1 MGSFHSSSKGYLSQV
16 SLLHHMVGRKEKVYG
31 QNWHP
36 IEAQSES
43 GARFSLGKIQLFC
56 PVCGSPK
63 VGPYGTHGRKNTRIE
78 TFQCK
83 NRKCPHLK
91 NHKVGKQFVL
101 TTSYQFKELIFGKL
115 KALYEDLLKDGA
127 KNKTIA
133 KKYGISES
141 QVSALRT
148 EIESAIDKLNG
159 LDILVLTPQP
169 DTAVAIDE
177 TFLKIEGT
185 SIYIIIA
192 TGYTSHKTLGI
203 KVSKSR
209 SEEDIREVFN
219 EAEMNTK
226 HNISTISSD
235 ALNAT
240 QAMAKNLNRE
250 ITHIIHPHK
259 KPFKKAIIR
268 HYTYENNER
277 ITTTIGVKS
286 NFFKKRSKRQFRYM
300 EARTDLTPKVKKKLG
315 RPKGSKTK
323 KRHKQPRTKKK
334 RGRKGLYT
342 VFEKGTIGYAII
354 DPYRDKL
361 KIGKGLS
368 RPVGAGLNA
377 TLKLYHQMSIQNNL
391 AENINSI
398 LRAII
403 RLRGP
408 KTIKSV
414 ERRIRATLK
423 IRNHPEIL
431 DEVRIMRQ
439 VRGDFLMNNLK
450 LIECADLLDRGI
462 IM

>member
-1 MGSFHSSSKGYLSQV
+1 
-16 SLLHHMVGRKEKVYG
+16 MVGRRKKDYG
-31 QNWHP
+31 PLWRL

-63 VGPYGTHGRKNTRIE
+63 VGPYGTHGRESTRVE

-83 NRKCPHLK
+83 NRNCQHLK
-91 NHKVGKQFVL
+91 SHKVGKQFVL
-101 TTSYQFKELIFGKL
+101 TTSYQFKELIFDKL
-115 KALYEDLLKDGA
+115 MALYEDLLKDGA

-148 EIESAIDKLNG
+148 EIEAAIDKLNG
-159 LDILVLTPQP
+159 LDTLVLTPQS
-169 DTAVAIDE
+169 DTAIAIDE

-192 TGYTSHKTLGI
+192 TGYTSHKILGI
-203 KVSKSR
+203 KVSESR
-209 SEEDIREVFN
+209 AEEDIREVFD
-219 EAEMNTK
+219 EADGNTE
-226 HNISTISSD
+226 HDITTISSD

-240 QAMAKNLNRE
+240 QSMAKNLHRE
-250 ITHIIHPHK
+250 ITHVIHPHK

-268 HYTYENNER
+268 HYSYENNER

-286 NFFKKRSKRQFRYM
+286 DFFKKRSKRQFRYM
-300 EARTDLTPKVKKKLG
+300 EARSDVTPKIKKKQG

-323 KRHKQPRTKKK
+323 KRHKKARTKKK

-342 VFEKGTIGYAII
+342 VFNKGTIGYATI

-361 KIGKGLS
+361 KLAKRLS
-368 RPVGAGLNA
+368 NPVSAGLNA
-377 TLKLYHQMSIQNNL
+377 TLKLFPLMSIQNNL

-408 KTIKSV
+408 KTIESV

-431 DEVRIMRQ
+431 EEVRITRQ

-450 LIECADLLDRGI
+450 LTEYADLLERGI

>member
-1 MGSFHSSSKGYLSQV
+1 
-16 SLLHHMVGRKEKVYG
+16 MVGRIKKIYG
-31 QNWHP
+31 PNWQL

-43 GARFSLGKIQLFC
+43 GARFSLGKIQLLC
-56 PVCGSPK
+56 PACGSSK
-63 VGPYGTHGRKNTRIE
+63 VGSYGTHGRKNTRVE

-83 NRKCPHLK
+83 DRKCPHLR
-91 NHKVGKQFVL
+91 NHKTSKQFVL
-101 TTSYQFKELIFGKL
+101 TTSYQFNELIFGKL
-115 KALYEDLLKDGA
+115 KAFYEDLLKDGA

-159 LDILVLTPQP
+159 LNNLVLTPQP

-185 SIYIIIA
+185 PIYVIIA
-192 TGYTSHKTLGI
+192 TGYTSHKILGI

-209 SEEDIREVFN
+209 SEVDIREVFD
-219 EAEMNTK
+219 EADGNTERD
-226 HNISTISSD
+226 ISAISSD

-268 HYTYENNER
+268 HYSYENNER
-277 ITTTIGVKS
+277 ITTTVGVKS
-286 NFFKKRSKRQFRYM
+286 NFFKKRGKRQFRYM
-300 EARTDLTPKVKKKLG
+300 EARFDLTPKTIKKRG

-323 KRHKQPRTKKK
+323 KRRKKPITKKK

-342 VFEKGTIGYAII
+342 VFEKGTVGYATI

-377 TLKLYHQMSIQNNL
+377 TLKLFPLMSIQNNL

-398 LRAII
+398 LRATI

-408 KTIKSV
+408 KTIDSV

-423 IRNHPEIL
+423 VRNHPEIL
-431 DEVRIMRQ
+431 DEVRITRQ
-439 VRGDFLMNNLK
+439 VRGSFLIDNLK
-450 LIECADLLDRGI
+450 LVECADLLERGI

>member
-1 MGSFHSSSKGYLSQV
+1 
-16 SLLHHMVGRKEKVYG
+16 MVGRKNSVYEPY
-31 QNWHP
+31 WHP
-36 IEAQSES
+36 IEAQSKS
-43 GARFSLGKIQLFC
+43 GACFSLGMIQLLC
-56 PVCGSPK
+56 PACGSSK
-63 VGPYGTHGRKNTRIE
+63 VGPYGTHGRKNTRVE

-83 NRKCPHLK
+83 NRKCLHLK
-91 NHKVGKQFVL
+91 NHKTSKQFVL
-101 TTSYQFKELIFGKL
+101 TTSYQFRELIFGKL

-148 EIESAIDKLNG
+148 EIESAIDRLNG
-159 LDILVLTPQP
+159 LDTLVLIPQP

-192 TGYTSHKTLGI
+192 TGYTSHKILGI

-209 SEEDIREVFN
+209 SEEDILEVFD
-219 EAEMNTK
+219 EADRNTE
-226 HNISTISSD
+226 HEISTISSD

-240 QAMAKNLNRE
+240 QSMAKNLNRE

-268 HYTYENNER
+268 HYTYENNDR

-286 NFFKKRSKRQFRYM
+286 NFFKKRGKRQFRYM
-300 EARTDLTPKVKKKLG
+300 EARIDVSPKIKKKIG

-323 KRHKQPRTKKK
+323 KRHKKSRTKKK

-342 VFEKGTIGYAII
+342 VFEKGAIGYAII

-377 TLKLYHQMSIQNNL
+377 TLKLFHQMSIQNNL

-408 KTIKSV
+408 KTIESV

-431 DEVRIMRQ
+431 EEVRIMRQ

-450 LIECADLLDRGI
+450 LIECADLLEQGI

>member
-1 MGSFHSSSKGYLSQV
+1 
-16 SLLHHMVGRKEKVYG
+16 MVGRKNSVYEPY
-31 QNWHP
+31 WHP
-36 IEAQSES
+36 IEAQSKS
-43 GARFSLGKIQLFC
+43 GACFSLGMIQLLC
-56 PVCGSPK
+56 PACGSSK
-63 VGPYGTHGRKNTRIE
+63 VGPYGTHGRKNTRVE

-83 NRKCPHLK
+83 NRKCLHLK
-91 NHKVGKQFVL
+91 NHKTSKQFVL
-101 TTSYQFKELIFGKL
+101 TTSYQFNELIFSKL

-148 EIESAIDKLNG
+148 EIESALDKLNG
-159 LDILVLTPQP
+159 LDTLVLALQP
-169 DTAVAIDE
+169 DMAVAIDE

-185 SIYIIIA
+185 SIYVIMA
-192 TGYTSHKTLGI
+192 TGYTSHKILGI

-209 SEEDIREVFN
+209 SEEDIREVFD
-219 EAEMNTK
+219 EADGNTE
-226 HNISTISSD
+226 HDISTISSD

-250 ITHIIHPHK
+250 IVHVIHPHK

-268 HYTYENNER
+268 HYSYENNER

-286 NFFKKRSKRQFRYM
+286 NFFKKRGKRQFRYM
-300 EARTDLTPKVKKKLG
+300 EARTDLNPKIKKKHG

-323 KRHKQPRTKKK
+323 KRHNKPRTKKN
-334 RGRKGLYT
+334 RGRKGFYT
-342 VFEKGTIGYAII
+342 VFEKGAIGYAII

-361 KIGKGLS
+361 KIGKKLS

-377 TLKLYHQMSIQNNL
+377 TLKLFPLMSIQNNL

-408 KTIKSV
+408 KTIESV

-450 LIECADLLDRGI
+450 LTECADLLERGI
-462 IM
+462 LM

>member
-1 MGSFHSSSKGYLSQV
+1 
-16 SLLHHMVGRKEKVYG
+16 MVGRKKKVYG
-31 QNWHP
+31 PNWHP

-56 PVCGSPK
+56 SVCGSPK
-63 VGPYGTHGRKNTRIE
+63 VGPYGTHGRKNTRVE

-91 NHKVGKQFVL
+91 NHKTGKQFVL

-115 KALYEDLLKDGA
+115 KVLYEDLLKDGA

-148 EIESAIDKLNG
+148 EIEYAIDKLNG
-159 LDILVLTPQP
+159 LDTLVLTPQP
-169 DTAVAIDE
+169 DIAVAIDE
-177 TFLKIEGT
+177 TFLRIEGT
-185 SIYIIIA
+185 SIYVIMA

-219 EAEMNTK
+219 EADGNIK
-226 HNISTISSD
+226 HDISAISSD

-268 HYTYENNER
+268 HYSYENNER

-286 NFFKKRSKRQFRYM
+286 NLFKKRGKRQFKYM
-300 EARTDLTPKVKKKLG
+300 EARTDMTSKIMKKRG

-323 KRHKQPRTKKK
+323 KRRKKLMTKKK
-334 RGRKGLYT
+334 RGRRGLYT
-342 VFEKGTIGYAII
+342 VFEKGTIGYATI

-361 KIGKGLS
+361 KLGKGLS
-368 RPVGAGLNA
+368 RPVSAGLNA
-377 TLKLYHQMSIQNNL
+377 TLKLFPLMSIQNNL
-391 AENINSI
+391 AENKNSI

-408 KTIKSV
+408 KTVESV

-450 LIECADLLDRGI
+450 LIECADLLERGI

>member
-1 MGSFHSSSKGYLSQV
+1 
-16 SLLHHMVGRKEKVYG
+16 MVGRKKKVYG
-31 QNWHP
+31 PNWRP

-56 PVCGSPK
+56 PACVSPR
-63 VGPYGTHGRKNTRIE
+63 VGPYGTHGRENTRVE
-78 TFQCK
+78 NFQCK
-83 NRKCPHLK
+83 NRECPHLK
-91 NHKVGKQFVL
+91 SHKTGKQFVL

-141 QVSALRT
+141 QVSTLRT

-159 LDILVLTPQP
+159 LDTLVLTPQP

-177 TFLKIEGT
+177 TFLRIEGT
-185 SIYIIIA
+185 SIYVILV

-209 SEEDIREVFN
+209 SEEDIREVFD
-219 EAEMNTK
+219 EADGNTE
-226 HNISTISSD
+226 HEISTITSD

-240 QAMAKNLNRE
+240 QAMVKNLNRE

-259 KPFKKAIIR
+259 KPFKKAIVR
-268 HYTYENNER
+268 YYSYENNER

-286 NFFKKRSKRQFRYM
+286 NFFKKRGKRQFRYM
-300 EARTDLTPKVKKKLG
+300 ETRTDLTPKIKKKLG
-315 RPKGSKTK
+315 RPKGSKNK
-323 KRHKQPRTKKK
+323 MGHKMPRTKKK

-342 VFEKGTIGYAII
+342 VFEKGAIGYASI

-361 KIGKGLS
+361 KVGKKLS
-368 RPVGAGLNA
+368 SPVCAGLNA
-377 TLKLYHQMSIQNNL
+377 TLKLFPLMSIQNNL

-408 KTIKSV
+408 KTTESV

-423 IRNHPEIL
+423 VRNHPEIL
-431 DEVRIMRQ
+431 DEVRITRQ
-439 VRGDFLMNNLK
+439 VRGYFLMNNLK
-450 LIECADLLDRGI
+450 LTECADLLDRGI

>member
-1 MGSFHSSSKGYLSQV
+1 MI
-16 SLLHHMVGRKEKVYG
+16 GRKKKVYG
-31 QNWHP
+31 TYWHP
-36 IEAQSES
+36 FEAQSES

-56 PVCGSPK
+56 PVCGNPK
-63 VGPYGTHGRKNTRIE
+63 VGPYGTHGRKNTRVE

-91 NHKVGKQFVL
+91 NHKTGKQFVL
-101 TTSYQFKELIFGKL
+101 TTSYQFKELIFTKL

-133 KKYGISES
+133 KKYDISES

-148 EIESAIDKLNG
+148 EIEFGIDKLNG
-159 LDILVLTPQP
+159 LNTLVLIPQP

-209 SEEDIREVFN
+209 SEVDIREVFN
-219 EAEMNTK
+219 EANRNTICG
-226 HNISTISSD
+226 ISTISSD

-240 QAMAKNLNRE
+240 QSMAKNLNRE
-250 ITHIIHPHK
+250 ITHVIHPHK
-259 KPFKKAIIR
+259 RPYKKAIIR
-268 HYTYENNER
+268 HYSYENNER

-286 NFFKKRSKRQFRYM
+286 NFFKKRDKRQFRYM
-300 EARTDLTPKVKKKLG
+300 ETRNDLSPIIKKKRG
-315 RPKGSKTK
+315 RPNGSKTK
-323 KRHKQPRTKKK
+323 KKHKKPRTKKK

-342 VFEKGTIGYAII
+342 VFEKGAIGYATIN
-354 DPYRDKL
+354 PYRDKL
-361 KIGKGLS
+361 KIKKGLS

-377 TLKLYHQMSIQNNL
+377 TLKLYALMSIQNNL

-408 KTIKSV
+408 KTIESV

-423 IRNHPEIL
+423 IRNHPKIL
-431 DEVRIMRQ
+431 DDVRIMRQ

-450 LIECADLLDRGI
+450 LMECVDLLERGI

>member
-1 MGSFHSSSKGYLSQV
+1 
-16 SLLHHMVGRKEKVYG
+16 MVGRKKRVYG
-31 QNWHP
+31 PNWQP

-56 PVCGSPK
+56 PVCVSPK
-63 VGPYGTHGRKNTRIE
+63 VGPYGTHGRENTRVE

-83 NRKCPHLK
+83 NRICPHLK
-91 NHKVGKQFVL
+91 NHKTGKQFVL
-101 TTSYQFKELIFGKL
+101 TTSYQFRELIFGKL

-159 LDILVLTPQP
+159 LDMLVLAPKP

-185 SIYIIIA
+185 SIYVIIA

-219 EAEMNTK
+219 EANGNVE
-226 HNISTISSD
+226 HDISAISSD

-268 HYTYENNER
+268 HYSYENNER

-286 NFFKKRSKRQFRYM
+286 NFFKKRGKRQFKYM
-300 EARTDLTPKVKKKLG
+300 EARTDLTPKIMKKRG

-323 KRHKQPRTKKK
+323 KRRKKPMTKKK

-361 KIGKGLS
+361 RIGKGLS

-377 TLKLYHQMSIQNNL
+377 TLKLFPLMSIQNNL

-408 KTIKSV
+408 KTIESV

-431 DEVRIMRQ
+431 DEVRIVRQ
-439 VRGDFLMNNLK
+439 IRGNFLMNNLK
-450 LIECADLLDRGI
+450 LIECADLLERGI
-462 IM
+462 LM

>member
-1 MGSFHSSSKGYLSQV
+1 
-16 SLLHHMVGRKEKVYG
+16 MVGRKKRVYG
-31 QNWHP
+31 PLWRP

-43 GARFSLGKIQLFC
+43 GARFSLGKIQLLC

-63 VGPYGTHGRKNTRIE
+63 VGPYGTHGRESTRVE

-83 NRKCPHLK
+83 KRKCPHLK
-91 NHKVGKQFVL
+91 KHKVGKQFVL

-141 QVSALRT
+141 QVSTLRT

-159 LDILVLTPQP
+159 LDMLVLTPQP

-219 EAEMNTK
+219 EAEINTE

-240 QAMAKNLNRE
+240 QAIAKNLNRE
-250 ITHIIHPHK
+250 ITHVIHPHK

-277 ITTTIGVKS
+277 VTTTIGVKS
-286 NFFKKRSKRQFRYM
+286 NFFKKRGKRQFRYM
-300 EARTDLTPKVKKKLG
+300 EARTDLTLKIRKKRG

-323 KRHKQPRTKKK
+323 KRRRTPRTKKK

-342 VFEKGTIGYAII
+342 VFEKGTIGYATIN
-354 DPYRDKL
+354 PYRDKL

-377 TLKLYHQMSIQNNL
+377 TLKLFPLMSIQNNL

-431 DEVRIMRQ
+431 DEVRITRQ
-439 VRGDFLMNNLK
+439 VRGNFLMNNLK

>member
-1 MGSFHSSSKGYLSQV
+1 M
-16 SLLHHMVGRKEKVYG
+16 
-31 QNWHP
+31 
-36 IEAQSES
+36 
-43 GARFSLGKIQLFC
+43 
-56 PVCGSPK
+56 CGSPK
-63 VGPYGTHGRKNTRIE
+63 VGPYGTHGRENTRVE

-83 NRKCPHLK
+83 ARKCPHLK
-91 NHKVGKQFVL
+91 NHKTGKQFVL

-159 LDILVLTPQP
+159 LNTLVLIPQP

-209 SEEDIREVFN
+209 SEEDIREVLN
-219 EAEMNTK
+219 EAEMNTE

-250 ITHIIHPHK
+250 ITHVIHPHK

-286 NFFKKRSKRQFRYM
+286 NFFKKRGKRQFRYM
-300 EARTDLTPKVKKKLG
+300 EARTDLTLKKKKKLG
-315 RPKGSKTK
+315 RPKGSKAK
-323 KRHKQPRTKKK
+323 KREKKPRTKKK

-361 KIGKGLS
+361 KLRKGLS

>member
-1 MGSFHSSSKGYLSQV
+1 
-16 SLLHHMVGRKEKVYG
+16 MVGREIKVYEPY
-31 QNWHP
+31 WHP

-43 GARFSLGKIQLFC
+43 GACFSLGKIQLLC
-56 PVCGSPK
+56 PACGSSK
-63 VGPYGTHGRKNTRIE
+63 VGSYGTHGRKNTRVE

-83 NRKCPHLK
+83 DRKCPHLK
-91 NHKVGKQFVL
+91 NYKTSKQFVL
-101 TTSYQFKELIFGKL
+101 TTSYQFNELIFGKL
-115 KALYEDLLKDGA
+115 KTLYEDLLKDGA

-159 LDILVLTPQP
+159 LDMLVLMPQP
-169 DTAVAIDE
+169 DTSVAIDE

-185 SIYIIIA
+185 PIYVIIA

-209 SEEDIREVFN
+209 SEADIREVFD
-219 EAEMNTK
+219 EADGNTERD
-226 HNISTISSD
+226 ISAISSD
-235 ALNAT
+235 TLNAT

-250 ITHIIHPHK
+250 ITLIIHPHK

-268 HYTYENNER
+268 YYSYENNER

-286 NFFKKRSKRQFRYM
+286 NFFKKRGKRQFKYM
-300 EARTDLTPKVKKKLG
+300 EARTDLSPKIIKKLG

-323 KRHKQPRTKKK
+323 KRYKKPRTKKK

-342 VFEKGTIGYAII
+342 VLEKGTIGYATI
-354 DPYRDKL
+354 DPYRNKL

-368 RPVGAGLNA
+368 SPVSAELNA
-377 TLKLYHQMSIQNNL
+377 TLKLFPLMSIQNNL

-408 KTIKSV
+408 KTIESV

-423 IRNHPEIL
+423 VRNHPEIL
-431 DEVRIMRQ
+431 DEVRITRQ

-450 LIECADLLDRGI
+450 LIECADLLERGI

>member
-1 MGSFHSSSKGYLSQV
+1 
-16 SLLHHMVGRKEKVYG
+16 MVGRKRKVYG
-31 QNWHP
+31 SYWHP

-43 GARFSLGKIQLFC
+43 GACFSLGKIQLFC

-63 VGPYGTHGRKNTRIE
+63 VGPYGTHGRKNTRVE

-83 NRKCPHLK
+83 NRKCPHLN
-91 NHKVGKQFVL
+91 NHKTGKQFVL
-101 TTSYQFKELIFGKL
+101 TTSYQFKELIFSKL

-159 LDILVLTPQP
+159 LDTLVLIPQP

-177 TFLKIEGT
+177 TFLKIEET

-192 TGYTSHKTLGI
+192 TGYTSHRTLGI

-209 SEEDIREVFN
+209 SEEDIHEVFN
-219 EAEMNTK
+219 EVEENIE
-226 HNISTISSD
+226 HEISTISSD

-240 QAMAKNLNRE
+240 QSMAKNLNRE

-268 HYTYENNER
+268 HYSYENNER

-286 NFFKKRSKRQFRYM
+286 NFFKKRGKRQFRYM
-300 EARTDLTPKVKKKLG
+300 EARTDLSPKIKKKLG

-323 KRHKQPRTKKK
+323 KRHKKPRAKKK

-342 VFEKGTIGYAII
+342 VFEKGAIGYATI

-377 TLKLYHQMSIQNNL
+377 TLKLYALMSIQNNL

-408 KTIKSV
+408 KTIESV

-439 VRGDFLMNNLK
+439 VRGDFLMKNLK
-450 LIECADLLDRGI
+450 LIECADLLEQGI

>member
-1 MGSFHSSSKGYLSQV
+1 
-16 SLLHHMVGRKEKVYG
+16 MVGRKKKVYSPY
-31 QNWHP
+31 WYP

-43 GARFSLGKIQLFC
+43 GACFSLGKIQLLC
-56 PVCGSPK
+56 PTCGSSK
-63 VGPYGTHGRKNTRIE
+63 VSSYGTHGRKNTRVE

-91 NHKVGKQFVL
+91 NYKTKKQFVL
-101 TTSYQFKELIFGKL
+101 TTSYQFNELIFCKL

-141 QVSALRT
+141 QISALRT

-159 LDILVLTPQP
+159 LDTLVLVSQP

-177 TFLKIEGT
+177 TFLKIGGT
-185 SIYIIIA
+185 SIYVIIA
-192 TGYTSHKTLGI
+192 TGYMSHKTLGI

-209 SEEDIREVFN
+209 SEEDIREVFDETN
-219 EAEMNTK
+219 GNTERD
-226 HNISTISSD
+226 ISSISSD

-268 HYTYENNER
+268 HYSYENSER

-286 NFFKKRSKRQFRYM
+286 NFFKKRGKRQFKYM
-300 EARTDLTPKVKKKLG
+300 EARTDLTPKIKKKHG

-323 KRHKQPRTKKK
+323 KRHKKPRTKKN

-342 VFEKGTIGYAII
+342 VFEKGTIGYATI

-361 KIGKGLS
+361 KLGKGLS

-377 TLKLYHQMSIQNNL
+377 TLKLFPLMSIQNNL

-408 KTIKSV
+408 KTIESV
-414 ERRIRATLK
+414 ESRIRATLK

-431 DEVRIMRQ
+431 DEVRITRQ

-450 LIECADLLDRGI
+450 LIECADLLERGI
-462 IM
+462 TM

>member
-1 MGSFHSSSKGYLSQV
+1 MI
-16 SLLHHMVGRKEKVYG
+16 GRKKKIYG
-31 QNWHP
+31 PLWHLV
-36 IEAQSES
+36 EVQSES

-56 PVCGSPK
+56 PACASPR
-63 VGPYGTHGRKNTRIE
+63 VGPYGTHGRETTRVE
-78 TFQCK
+78 TFQYK
-83 NRKCPHLK
+83 DRECPHLN
-91 NHKVGKQFVL
+91 NHKTGKQFVL
-101 TTSYQFKELIFGKL
+101 TTSHQFMVLISRKL
-115 KALYEDLLKDGA
+115 KAFYEDLLMDGA

-133 KKYGISES
+133 KKYDISES

-148 EIESAIDKLNG
+148 EMEFAIDKLNG
-159 LDILVLTPQP
+159 LDTLVLAPQP

-192 TGYTSHKTLGI
+192 TGYRTHKTLGI
-203 KVSKSR
+203 KASKTR

-219 EAEMNTK
+219 EADGNIE
-226 HNISTISSD
+226 HDISTISSD

-250 ITHIIHPHK
+250 ITHVIHPHK
-259 KPFKKAIIR
+259 KTFKKAIIR
-268 HYTYENNER
+268 HFSYENNER

-286 NFFKKRSKRQFRYM
+286 NFFKKRGKRQFRYM
-300 EARTDLTPKVKKKLG
+300 EARTDLSLKIKKKLG

-323 KRHKQPRTKKK
+323 KRQKKPRTKKK

-342 VFEKGTIGYAII
+342 VFEKGAIGYATI

-361 KIGKGLS
+361 RIRKGLS
-368 RPVGAGLNA
+368 RPVGAGLDA
-377 TLKLYHQMSIQNNL
+377 TLKLFPLMSIQNNL

-408 KTIKSV
+408 KTIESV
-414 ERRIRATLK
+414 ERRIRAILK

-431 DEVRIMRQ
+431 NEVRIMRQ

-450 LIECADLLDRGI
+450 LIECADLLEQGI
-462 IM
+462 VM

>member
-1 MGSFHSSSKGYLSQV
+1 
-16 SLLHHMVGRKEKVYG
+16 MVGRRKKDYG
-31 QNWHP
+31 PLWRL

-43 GARFSLGKIQLFC
+43 GARFPLGKIQLFC
-56 PVCGSPK
+56 PACGSPK
-63 VGPYGTHGRKNTRIE
+63 VGPYGTHGRESTRVE

-83 NRKCPHLK
+83 NGKCPHLK
-91 NHKVGKQFVL
+91 KHKVGKQFIL
-101 TTSYQFKELIFGKL
+101 TTSYQFKELIYGKL

-141 QVSALRT
+141 QVSALRS

-159 LDILVLTPQP
+159 LDSLVLIPQP

-192 TGYTSHKTLGI
+192 TGYTSQKTLGI

-219 EAEMNTK
+219 EAEINTE

-250 ITHIIHPHK
+250 ITHVIHPHK

-286 NFFKKRSKRQFRYM
+286 NFFKKRGKRQFRYM
-300 EARTDLTPKVKKKLG
+300 EARTDLTPKMKKKLG

-323 KRHKQPRTKKK
+323 KRRKKPRTKKN

-342 VFEKGTIGYAII
+342 VFKRGTIGYATI

-361 KIGKGLS
+361 KVGKGLS
-368 RPVGAGLNA
+368 SPVGAGLNA
-377 TLKLYHQMSIQNNL
+377 TLKLFPLMSIQNNL

-408 KTIKSV
+408 KTIESV

-450 LIECADLLDRGI
+450 LIECADLLERGI